1 MAELIINNYDG
12 VIKKKNDPWD
22 QDSIP
27 PVDTT
32 RDYILIE
39 VVSPTEA
46 AGELYYYYEKDVHS
60 RLAGNTSVKIKV
72 ATFRS
77 GPDRP
82 IVIDVQI

>member
-1 MAELIINNYDG
+1 MAELIINNYEG

-22 QDSIP
+22 EPQTP

-39 VVSPTEA
+39 VVSLEA
-46 AGELYYYYEKDVHS
+46 AGELYYYYEKDVQG
-60 RLAGNTSVKIKV
+60 RLACNTKVKITV